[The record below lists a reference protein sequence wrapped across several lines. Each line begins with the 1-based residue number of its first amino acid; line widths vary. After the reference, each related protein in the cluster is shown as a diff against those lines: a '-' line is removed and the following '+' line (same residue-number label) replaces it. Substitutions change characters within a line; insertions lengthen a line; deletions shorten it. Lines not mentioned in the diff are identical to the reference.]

1 MAAPLVVSISHALGK
16 EEALRRLRPGF
27 TGIAGALPVLKVEEE
42 AWTGDRLDFRVS
54 AIGQVATGAMDVAE
68 DHVRVEVHLPW
79 LLQRMAESIR
89 GAIEA
94 RGRVLLEHK
103 PK

>member
-1 MAAPLVVSISHALGK
+1 M
-16 EEALRRLRPGF
+16 
-27 TGIAGALPVLKVEEE
+27 LKVEEE
-42 AWTGDRLDFRVS
+42 AWTGDRLEFRVS
-54 AIGQVATGAMDVAE
+54 AIGQVATGAMEVAD

-103 PK
+103 RE